1 MSDPL
6 TNPTAAPTASDGVV
20 ADASDPVFQQEQAH
34 LSEVHAALRRMGRD
48 LAAKLDKAS
57 GEAAQDKKDMADELA
72 LNFAGD
78 DEALE
83 TAAELATINRVIE
96 AYNISQDVNARKLAD
111 VQALLKQPYFAKVVL
126 QFKPTDAPKELYI
139 GNAGI
144 ADENYKR
151 LVVDWRSPVAE
162 TYYNQENGRT
172 SYHANGRVI
181 SADLKL
187 RRQFDIHEDVLKAYF
202 DTTVAIQDALLLQ
215 SLSERR
221 TDQMKAITATIQK
234 EQNEVIRHEDVPVLL
249 VSGIAGSGK
258 TSVLLQRIAYLLYQ
272 RREDLDP
279 SEVILIT
286 PNPVFRH
293 YIDNVLPEL
302 GERNP
307 VTITWAEFA
316 ERLLPAGRGG
326 AEADSP
332 LEELERIDAACG
344 GLAFEPDDYRDI
356 VVAGTRLISAAQI
369 RQVRDKFKRIEA
381 GPHLVALMREELE
394 ERLESRLKSMA
405 GTESTQDEI
414 LGLELDEQLR
424 LFNGPFDPEDEREAR
439 ELTMRYLMDRYGAAF
454 RMVKNDDWL
463 RLDRIGMRLLGV
475 ENLTPV
481 GWLYL
486 KMVVTGLGNPN
497 AKYVMID
504 EVQDYT
510 AAQLAVLARFFRRA
524 HFMLLGDPNQAIK
537 PGTASFAEVRDV
549 FERRHGQVEECRL
562 MTSYRSAPGITD
574 LFASLL
580 PADERMR
587 ISSVQRAEE
596 LPRIQVCADEE
607 EHARALRAAVAAAR
621 GAAATADGGGAAGG
635 AGGGAAGASVAAGG
649 DGITAVVVP
658 WKSQARRV
666 QAILGEDAPQLM
678 GRNDSL
684 PNGGVILITL
694 ELAKGLEFD
703 HVIIPD
709 ASAKLFPNDPL
720 ARRRL
725 YTTIS
730 RATRRVTMLSLG
742 PLTPMLEGAAAEHA
756 EEAGR
761 AGQAGRAEQV
771 GHAGQAGCADQVG
784 AAE

>member
-1 MSDPL
+1 MSDPM
-6 TNPTAAPTASDGVV
+6 TSPAAADSVI
-20 ADASDPVFQQEQAH
+20 ADADDPVFQQEQAH

-48 LAAKLDKAS
+48 LAAKLDKTS

-96 AYNISQDVNARKLAD
+96 AYNISHDVNARKLAD

-172 SYHANGRVI
+172 SYHANGRTI

-187 RRQFDIHEDVLKAYF
+187 RRQFDISEDVLRAYF
-202 DTTVAIQDALLLQ
+202 DTTVAIQDALLLR

-234 EQNEVIRHEDVPVLL
+234 EQNQVIRHEDVPVLL

-279 SEVILIT
+279 SEVFLIT

-326 AEADSP
+326 AEAESP
-332 LEELERIDAACG
+332 IEELDRIDAACG
-344 GLAFEPDDYRDI
+344 GLTFEPDDYRDI

-369 RQVRDKFKRIEA
+369 RQVREKFKRIEP

-405 GTESTQDEI
+405 GNENTQDEI
-414 LGLELDEQLR
+414 LGLDLDEQLR

-439 ELTMRYLMDRYGAAF
+439 ELTMKYLMDRYGEAH
-454 RMVKNDDWL
+454 RRVENDDWL
-463 RLDRIGMRLLGV
+463 RLDRIGMRLLDV

-486 KMVVTGLGNPN
+486 KMAVTGLGNPN

-537 PGTASFAEVRDV
+537 PGTATFSEVRAV
-549 FERRHGQVEECRL
+549 FERARGQVEECFL
-562 MTSYRSAPGITD
+562 MTSYRSAPAITD
-574 LFASLL
+574 LFSSLL
-580 PADERMR
+580 SEEERGR
-587 ISSVQRAEE
+587 VSSVQRDEVP
-596 LPRIQVCADEE
+596 PRIRVLPSED
-607 EHARALRAAVAAAR
+607 EHAAALRETVAEAR
-621 GAAATADGGGAAGG
+621 RLSDENH
-635 AGGGAAGASVAAGG
+635 
-649 DGITAVVVP
+649 GIAAVVVP
-658 WKSQARRV
+658 WKSQARRI
-666 QAILGEDAPQLM
+666 QAILGDDAPRLM
-678 GRNDSL
+678 GRQDTL
-684 PNGGVILITL
+684 PESGVILITL

-703 HVIIPD
+703 HVIVPD
-709 ASAKLFPNDPL
+709 ASGELFPDEPL

-730 RATRRVTMLSLG
+730 RATRRVDVLALKS
-742 PLTPMLEGAAAEHA
+742 LTPLLTGK
-756 EEAGR
+756 R
-761 AGQAGRAEQV
+761 
-771 GHAGQAGCADQVG
+771 
-784 AAE
+784 

>member
-1 MSDPL
+1 MSDPM
-6 TNPTAAPTASDGVV
+6 TSPAAADSII
-20 ADASDPVFQQEQAH
+20 ADADDPVFQQEQAH

-48 LAAKLDKAS
+48 LAAKLDKTS

-96 AYNISQDVNARKLAD
+96 AYNISHDVNARKLAD

-172 SYHANGRVI
+172 SYHANGRTI

-187 RRQFDIHEDVLKAYF
+187 RRQFDISEDVLKAYF
-202 DTTVAIQDALLLQ
+202 DTTVAIQDALLLR

-234 EQNEVIRHEDVPVLL
+234 EQNQVIRHEDVPVLL

-279 SEVILIT
+279 SEVFLIT

-326 AEADSP
+326 AEAESP
-332 LEELERIDAACG
+332 IEELDRIDAARG
-344 GLAFEPDDYRDI
+344 GLTLEPDDYRDI

-369 RQVRDKFKRIEA
+369 RQVREKFKRIEP

-405 GTESTQDEI
+405 GNESTQDEI
-414 LGLELDEQLR
+414 LGLDLDEQLR

-439 ELTMRYLMDRYGAAF
+439 ELTMKYLMDRYGEAH
-454 RMVKNDDWL
+454 RMVENDDWL
-463 RLDRIGMRLLGV
+463 RLDRIGMRLLDV

-486 KMVVTGLGNPN
+486 KMAVTGLGNPN

-537 PGTASFAEVRDV
+537 PGTATFSEVRAV
-549 FERRHGQVEECRL
+549 FERARGQVEECFL
-562 MTSYRSAPGITD
+562 MTSYRSAPAITD
-574 LFASLL
+574 LFSSLL
-580 PADERMR
+580 SEEERGR
-587 ISSVQRAEE
+587 VSSVQRDEVP
-596 LPRIQVCADEE
+596 PRIRVLPSED
-607 EHARALRAAVAAAR
+607 EHAAALRETVAEAR
-621 GAAATADGGGAAGG
+621 RLSDENH
-635 AGGGAAGASVAAGG
+635 
-649 DGITAVVVP
+649 GIAAVVVP
-658 WKSQARRV
+658 WKSQARRI
-666 QAILGEDAPQLM
+666 QAILGDDAPRLM
-678 GRNDSL
+678 GRQDTL
-684 PNGGVILITL
+684 PESGVILITL

-703 HVIIPD
+703 HVIVPD
-709 ASAKLFPNDPL
+709 ANGELFPDEPL

-730 RATRRVTMLSLG
+730 RATRRVDVLALKS
-742 PLTPMLEGAAAEHA
+742 LTPLL
-756 EEAGR
+756 AGKR
-761 AGQAGRAEQV
+761 
-771 GHAGQAGCADQVG
+771 
-784 AAE
+784 

>member
-1 MSDPL
+1 MSDPM
-6 TNPTAAPTASDGVV
+6 TSPAAADSVI
-20 ADASDPVFQQEQAH
+20 ADADDPVFQQEQAH

-48 LAAKLDKAS
+48 LAAKLDKTS

-96 AYNISQDVNARKLAD
+96 AYNISHDVNARKLAD

-172 SYHANGRVI
+172 SYHANGRTI

-187 RRQFDIHEDVLKAYF
+187 RRQFDISEDVLKAYF
-202 DTTVAIQDALLLQ
+202 DTTVAIQDALLLR

-234 EQNEVIRHEDVPVLL
+234 EQNQVIRHEDVPVLL

-279 SEVILIT
+279 SEVFLIT

-326 AEADSP
+326 AEAESP
-332 LEELERIDAACG
+332 IEELDRIDAACG
-344 GLAFEPDDYRDI
+344 GLTFEPDDYRDI

-369 RQVRDKFKRIEA
+369 RQVREKFKRIGP

-405 GTESTQDEI
+405 GNESTQDEI
-414 LGLELDEQLR
+414 LELDLDEQLR

-439 ELTMRYLMDRYGAAF
+439 ELTMKYLMDRYGEAH
-454 RMVKNDDWL
+454 RMVENDDWL
-463 RLDRIGMRLLGV
+463 RLDRIGMRLLDV

-486 KMVVTGLGNPN
+486 KMAVTGLGNPN

-537 PGTASFAEVRDV
+537 PGTATFSEVRAV
-549 FERRHGQVEECRL
+549 FERARGQVEECFL
-562 MTSYRSAPGITD
+562 MTSYRSAPAITD
-574 LFASLL
+574 LFSSLL
-580 PADERMR
+580 SEEERGR
-587 ISSVQRAEE
+587 VSSVQRDEVP
-596 LPRIQVCADEE
+596 PRIRVLPSEDE
-607 EHARALRAAVAAAR
+607 HTVALRETVAEAR
-621 GAAATADGGGAAGG
+621 RLSDENH
-635 AGGGAAGASVAAGG
+635 
-649 DGITAVVVP
+649 GIAAVVVP
-658 WKSQARRV
+658 WKSQARRI
-666 QAILGEDAPQLM
+666 QAILGDDAPRLM
-678 GRNDSL
+678 GRQDTL
-684 PNGGVILITL
+684 PESGVILITL

-703 HVIIPD
+703 HVIVPD
-709 ASAKLFPNDPL
+709 ANGELFPDEPL

-730 RATRRVTMLSLG
+730 RATRRVDVLALKS
-742 PLTPMLEGAAAEHA
+742 LTPLL
-756 EEAGR
+756 AGKR
-761 AGQAGRAEQV
+761 
-771 GHAGQAGCADQVG
+771 
-784 AAE
+784 